1 MDMLIEL
8 VVDLLFD
15 AGLEVTKN
23 KKISKWIRYPLIV
36 LIALFIIGVIGCL
49 MCVGIVMI
57 LSKEKFQMLLGTLI
71 LLLSIV
77 LLICI
82 IKTIKKEKSKRI
94 SEVK

>member
-36 LIALFIIGVIGCL
+36 LIVLFIIGVIGCL

-57 LSKEKFQMLLGTLI
+57 LSKEKFQMLLGAFI
-71 LLLSIV
+71 LLVAIV
-77 LLICI
+77 LLICT
-82 IKTIKKEKSKRI
+82 IKNIKKEKNKRI

>member
-49 MCVGIVMI
+49 MCVGIVVI

-82 IKTIKKEKSKRI
+82 IKNIKKEKSKRI

>member
-77 LLICI
+77 LLMCI
-82 IKTIKKEKSKRI
+82 IKNIKKEKSKRI